1 MGNSGGRGV
10 TWAKKTLK
18 EFQDALASSDPTPG
32 GGSAAA
38 VALGQ
43 AAALAVMVSE
53 LTLAKESLSD
63 GWSISEQVKF
73 VAEPFLKTGLELAT
87 SDSDAFDA
95 VVASFRLPRETD
107 EDKEKRRD
115 AIRLATLGAAEV
127 PYQTATSAL
136 QLLRLLPDLAEKGNP
151 NAASDVGVSALLASA
166 ALKGAIFNVEI
177 NLQSLPSE
185 MGTEMREN
193 LANLIEEGRVYSR
206 MSMDAVRERLANS

>member
-1 MGNSGGRGV
+1 MGNSGGRTV
-10 TWAKKTLK
+10 TWSTKTLK

-63 GWSISEQVKF
+63 GWSISEEVKS

-95 VVASFRLPRETD
+95 VVASFRLPRETE
-107 EDKEKRRD
+107 EDKGKRRD

-136 QLLRLLPDLAEKGNP
+136 NFLDYCLNLLKRQSKCSLRCWCFC
-151 NAASDVGVSALLASA
+151 SSRISCTQRC
-166 ALKGAIFNVEI
+166 
-177 NLQSLPSE
+177 NLQC
-185 MGTEMREN
+185 
-193 LANLIEEGRVYSR
+193 
-206 MSMDAVRERLANS
+206 